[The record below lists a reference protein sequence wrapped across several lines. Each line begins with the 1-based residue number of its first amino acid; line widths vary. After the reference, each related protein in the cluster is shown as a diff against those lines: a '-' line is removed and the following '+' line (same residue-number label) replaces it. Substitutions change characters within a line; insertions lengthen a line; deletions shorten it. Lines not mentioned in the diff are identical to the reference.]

1 MQANLETL
9 GRLERRLTM
18 AVPTET
24 VDREVEQRLKKLS
37 RTVRMHGFRPGKVP
51 IKIVA
56 QQYGPQV
63 RSEVIGDEVQKIYD
77 AAVRENNLK
86 VAGYPRIERKEGEG
100 DDKHLAFSATFEV
113 YPEVKLGELSGTR
126 IERLV
131 TRVGDAEVDKTLEI
145 LRKQRVTYHEA
156 GRPAQKGDRV
166 IVDFKGTIDGAEFSG
181 NKGTGVALVIGESRM
196 LPDFET
202 GVIGMAAGEHRS
214 FPLRYAD
221 DYAVK
226 EIAGKTAVFEVA
238 MQRVEAPKLPEAD
251 AQFAKSLGVADGDL
265 ARMREE
271 IKANVEREVKKRV
284 EGDLKQKVMQALIDT
299 TSVELPRSLVELE
312 TQRMVQATRSDME
325 SRGIRMEQVPINPE
339 AFEAQARRR
348 VALGIIIAELVRAK
362 TLAAPPE
369 QVKSLVEDYA
379 QTYEQPAEVVKWV
392 YSQPERL
399 GEFEGLALEANVI
412 KWVLDNARVEEKS
425 IDFNELMGHAA

>member
-1 MQANLETL
+1 
-9 GRLERRLTM
+9 
-18 AVPTET
+18 
-24 VDREVEQRLKKLS
+24 
-37 RTVRMHGFRPGKVP
+37 
-51 IKIVA
+51 
-56 QQYGPQV
+56 
-63 RSEVIGDEVQKIYD
+63 
-77 AAVRENNLK
+77 
-86 VAGYPRIERKEGEG
+86 
-100 DDKHLAFSATFEV
+100 
-113 YPEVKLGELSGTR
+113 
-126 IERLV
+126 
-131 TRVGDAEVDKTLEI
+131 
-145 LRKQRVTYHEA
+145 
-156 GRPAQKGDRV
+156 
-166 IVDFKGTIDGAEFSG
+166 
-181 NKGTGVALVIGESRM
+181 
-196 LPDFET
+196 
-202 GVIGMAAGEHRS
+202 MAAGEHRS

-362 TLAAPPE
+362 TLGATPE